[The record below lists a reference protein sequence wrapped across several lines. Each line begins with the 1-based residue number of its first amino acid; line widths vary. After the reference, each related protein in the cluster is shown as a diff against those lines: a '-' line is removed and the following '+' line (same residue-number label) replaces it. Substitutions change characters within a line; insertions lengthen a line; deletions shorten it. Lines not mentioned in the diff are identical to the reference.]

1 MSSSTTGA
9 LEVLGAAAAFGA
21 MAVFAR
27 WAYADGVSP
36 ATLLF
41 LRFLLAALVL
51 VPWVVVAR
59 LAWPRGRALLALFLM
74 GALGYAGMSACYF
87 NALNHASAGTVA
99 LLLYLFPAIVLLL
112 SAVLFKERL
121 TGRRLLTLALA
132 LAGLAIT
139 VGTDLSARPLGLLLG
154 VGSALIYALYI
165 LAGSRF
171 AQGTHP
177 LAASA
182 VVIASAAACNGLQ
195 LLMGAGF
202 QGPESL
208 KGWAASLAMAL
219 LCTVVAITLFLKGL
233 EKVGATRASLI
244 STAEPVVTIV
254 LAWILLGEHLSGLQL
269 AGGVLI
275 LVAVALSSGEKSTT
289 EGPVKAA

>member
-202 QGPESL
+202 QGPESW
-208 KGWAASLAMAL
+208 KGWGASLAMAL

-269 AGGVLI
+269 AGGGLI

>member
-1 MSSSTTGA
+1 MSSSATGA

-171 AQGTHP
+171 TQGTHP

-202 QGPESL
+202 QGPESW
-208 KGWAASLAMAL
+208 KGWGASLAMAL

-269 AGGVLI
+269 AGGGLI

>member
-171 AQGTHP
+171 TQGTHP

-202 QGPESL
+202 QGPESW
-208 KGWAASLAMAL
+208 KGWGASLAMAL

-269 AGGVLI
+269 AGGGLI